1 MNIDGTPYRTI
12 WSREEDPEC
21 ITIID
26 QTKLPH
32 SFVTADLRTL
42 DDAARAIQEMR
53 VRGAGLIGAA
63 AGYGMYLAALRAG
76 DGSFDSDMRAAAE
89 TLIRTRP
96 TAKNLEWAVRRQ
108 LSALSKVSGREA
120 RIEAA
125 RKTAGGIAD
134 EDADFCRRIGEHGVG
149 LLETIR
155 SRKQEGPV
163 RVLTHCNAGW
173 LAFVDY
179 GSATSPVYAA
189 FNAGIPVH
197 VWVDETRP
205 RNQGAGLTAW
215 ELGKH
220 GVPHDII
227 VDNAGGHLMQHG
239 MVDIVIVGADRVTAA
254 GDAAN
259 KIGTYLKALAA
270 ADNNVPFY
278 VAFPSSTVDWE
289 IKDGVREIP
298 IEERS
303 EDEVRTISG
312 RTADGRVENVLLCPD
327 NSRARNF
334 GFDVTPARLITG
346 LLTERGICG
355 ASAEGIASLYPEG
368 PEVWSL

>member
-1 MNIDGTPYRTI
+1 MNIDGKHYTSI
-12 WSREEDPEC
+12 WRDKKDPGC
-21 ITIID
+21 VAIID

-32 SFVTADLRTL
+32 QFETAELRTL
-42 DDAARAIQEMR
+42 EDAAAAIKEMR
-53 VRGAGLIGAA
+53 VRGAGLIGASA
-63 AGYGMYLAALRAG
+63 AYGMYLAVLEAG
-76 DGSFDSDMRAAAE
+76 DDTFNSDMQKAAD

-108 LSALSKVSGREA
+108 LKALSAVEGRSKRTETA
-120 RIEAA
+120 LRTAETIAA
-125 RKTAGGIAD
+125 
-134 EDADFCRRIGEHGVG
+134 EDAEFCRRIGEHGVS
-149 LLETIR
+149 LIEEI
-155 SRKQEGPV
+155 SRRKNGEPV
-163 RVLTHCNAGW
+163 EVLTHCNAGW
-173 LAFVDY
+173 LAFVDF
-179 GSATSPVYAA
+179 GSATSPVYTA
-189 FNAGIPVH
+189 FNRGIPVH

-270 ADNNVPFY
+270 ADNGIPFY

-289 IKDGVREIP
+289 ILNGVREIP

-303 EDEVRTISG
+303 AEEVRIISG
-312 RTADGRVENVLLCPD
+312 KTAEGKVEKVLLCPEE
-327 NSRARNF
+327 SPARNF
-334 GFDVTPARLITG
+334 GFDVSPARLVSG
-346 LLTERGICG
+346 LITERGICK
-355 ASAEGIASLYPEG
+355 ASAEGLASLYPEG
-368 PEVWSL
+368 PSA